1 MKNSISAILITL
13 FISGCT
19 PSSLKVSAMNELVLK
34 HNSKSYIFSNKIEDS
49 KSLGFQNID
58 VEQKTAID
66 SNGAI
71 LYYEQLLINIDYEFQ
86 YGSVSTLKYIFDV
99 SRTNIIYQASNLLL
113 IQMEIERDYYI
124 NLMAETSGTQDMA
137 YVYGFSNEK
146 LLKIANELKAD
157 GYEIKNAFHLR
168 KPLTEWTQEKLILQP
183 LIKPMFRRGRI

>member
-1 MKNSISAILITL
+1 MKNLILLILIAL

-19 PSSLKVSAMNELVLK
+19 PSSLKVNSMNELVLK
-34 HNSKSYIFSNKIEDS
+34 HNSKSYLFSNKIEDS

-66 SNGAI
+66 ANGAT
-71 LYYEQLLINIDYEFQ
+71 LYYEQLLVDTNYEFQ
-86 YGSVSTLKYIFDV
+86 YGSVTTLKYIFDV

-113 IQMEIERDYYI
+113 IQLQIEKNHYI

-137 YVYGFSNEK
+137 YIYGFSNEK

-183 LIKPMFRRGRI
+183 LIKPMFKRGRF

>member
-1 MKNSISAILITL
+1 MKNLILPILIAL

-19 PSSLKVSAMNELVLK
+19 PSSLKVNSMDELILK
-34 HNSKSYIFSNKIEDS
+34 HNSKSYLFANQIESS
-49 KSLGFQNID
+49 KTLSFQNID

-66 SNGAI
+66 SNGAT
-71 LYYEQLLINIDYEFQ
+71 LYYEQLLVDINYEFQ
-86 YGSVSTLKYIFDV
+86 YGSVTTLKYIFDV

-113 IQMEIERDYYI
+113 IQLQIEKDQYI

-137 YVYGFSNEK
+137 YIYGFSNEK

-157 GYEIKNAFHLR
+157 GYEIKNSFHLR

-183 LIKPMFRRGRI
+183 LIKPMFRRGRL